1 MSDDLRS
8 VIIGAVAMGF
18 AVAGLFFLRFWRQ
31 TGDRLFVFFAGAFFV
46 LAINRVAFMFFA
58 DRHEHGEYPY
68 WIRLIA
74 FAMILAA
81 ILDKNLLAS
90 RATK

>member
-1 MSDDLRS
+1 MPPGLPE

-18 AVAGLFFLRFWRQ
+18 AAASLFFLRFWRQ
-31 TGDRLFVFFAGAFFV
+31 TGDRLFAFFAGAFAV

-58 DRHEHGEYPY
+58 TRENHGDYPY

-74 FAMILAA
+74 FAMILLA
-81 ILDKNLLAS
+81 ILDKNMW
-90 RATK
+90 RKQ